1 VVGLFAAGVAWN
13 RLEGGR
19 EEGGMILAGLSFAQL
34 AAIFGAAAVFATALY
49 ILKLRRRTVAVPF
62 SKLWEKILRDKEATS
77 LFSRLKRLLSLLVQL
92 ALLALLAFA
101 LGDPRAAA
109 TLIKGRNLVVIVDA
123 SASMQATDVAPA
135 KNRLEAAKDEVKKVI
150 RGLGGSDRMLIAQMD
165 AAITPLGPTSSDTSE
180 LERALDSVKVTDARA
195 DFPRALRFATD
206 SLRGVENAEIVIV
219 SDGRLGDAVDA
230 SGKVHLADDIKLSY
244 LPVGRG
250 VRNVGITAFSV
261 RRYPLDKSRYEV
273 MLEVTNTGPEAE
285 EVELGLYA
293 DPKGAEKGQ
302 LVDLTK
308 LRLKPGERLP
318 RFYPN
323 LSGASRALEAKL
335 APLANSKDEL
345 PADDHAYALLPER
358 RRAKVLVV
366 TPGNTYLEAALLL
379 DEYLDVQM
387 VNPQTYAEKIAASGQ
402 KHDVII
408 FDGATPADPPR
419 SHAIYLDPRGPGSP
433 VKVENE
439 IKSPG
444 FDRIERKHPIVRWT
458 ALDDVNI
465 SRGHKLT
472 PQPGDK
478 VVGTS
483 ADGPILITG
492 QRGGYK
498 FVAMG
503 FDVRDSDLPLRVAWP
518 LLLLNSVNFFTDEDS
533 QYISSFRT
541 GDVWRVPVVTQT
553 GQARLKTPSGAEV
566 LVPVHEGRAVY
577 LGERAGFYELAG
589 AEGFDPTKTLDPQ
602 PQPGEQPAPAAK
614 DAPSAETTTA
624 AFAANLL
631 DAEESTIEVA
641 KELVVDGKKA
651 GELSGFQIG
660 VRREIW
666 IYLLIAALLL
676 TAVEWITY
684 HRRIT
689 V

>member
-1 VVGLFAAGVAWN
+1 
-13 RLEGGR
+13 
-19 EEGGMILAGLSFAQL
+19 MILAGLSLAQL

-92 ALLALLAFA
+92 ALLALLALS

-109 TLIKGRNLVVIVDA
+109 TLIKGRSLVVLLDA
-123 SASMQATDVAPA
+123 SASMQATDVAPSRLGVA
-135 KNRLEAAKDEVKKVI
+135 KEEVKKVI
-150 RGLGGSDRMLIAQMD
+150 RGLGGSDRMLVAQMD
-165 AAITPLGPTSSDTSE
+165 AAITPLGPMSGDTSE
-180 LERALDSVKVTDARA
+180 LERALEAVKATDARA

-206 SLRGVENAEIVIV
+206 SVRGLENAEIVVV
-219 SDGRLGDAVDA
+219 SDGRLGDAIDA
-230 SGKVHLADDIKLSY
+230 SGKVKIPDDVKLTY
-244 LPVGRG
+244 IPVGRSQ
-250 VRNVGITAFSV
+250 RNVGITAFSV

-273 MLEVTNTGPEAE
+273 MLEVTNTGT
-285 EVELGLYA
+285 EVEEIELSLYG
-293 DPKGAEKGQ
+293 DQ
-302 LVDLTK
+302 TLVDLTK
-308 LRLKPGERLP
+308 LRLQPGERLP

-323 LSGASRALEAKL
+323 LSGASRTLEAKI
-335 APLANSKDEL
+335 APLSGGHDDL

-379 DEYLDVQM
+379 DEYLDVQLATPQDY
-387 VNPQTYAEKIAASGQ
+387 VNKIAPSGA
-402 KHDVII
+402 KSDVII
-408 FDGATPADPPR
+408 FDGATPAAPPR
-419 SHAIYLDPRGPGSP
+419 ANAIYLDPRGPGSP
-433 VKVENE
+433 VKSETDL
-439 IKSPG
+439 KAPG

-465 SRGHKLT
+465 ARGHKLV
-472 PQPGDK
+472 PEIGDK
-478 VVGTS
+478 VVGAS
-483 ADGPILITG
+483 DQGPILVAG
-492 QRGGYK
+492 QRGGFK

-518 LLLLNSVNFFTDEDS
+518 LLLLNSINWFTDEDA

-541 GDVWRVPVVTQT
+541 GDVWRVPVVSQS
-553 GQARLKTPSGAEV
+553 GQAKLVQPDKSEV
-566 LVPVHEGRAVY
+566 FIPVHEGRAVY
-577 LGERAGFYELAG
+577 LGERAGFYELSGSSEA
-589 AEGFDPTKTLDPQ
+589 AAQDAVVDPATTTSQ
-602 PQPGEQPAPAAK
+602 
-614 DAPSAETTTA
+614 APSTST

-631 DAEESTIEVA
+631 DADESTIEPA

-651 GELSGFQIG
+651 GTLSGFQIG

-666 IYLLIAALLL
+666 IYLLLAALLL

>member
-1 VVGLFAAGVAWN
+1 
-13 RLEGGR
+13 
-19 EEGGMILAGLSFAQL
+19 MILAGLSLAQL
-34 AAIFGAAAVFATALY
+34 AAVFAAAAAFATALY

-92 ALLALLAFA
+92 ALLALLALS

-165 AAITPLGPTSSDTSE
+165 AAVTPLGPTSSDTSE
-180 LERALDSVKVTDARA
+180 LERALDSIKATDARA

-206 SLRGVENAEIVIV
+206 SLRGLENAEIVVV
-219 SDGRLGDAVDA
+219 SDGRLGEAVDA
-230 SGKVHLADDIKLSY
+230 SGKVHLPDDIKLSY
-244 LPVGRG
+244 LPIGRG

-273 MLEVTNTGPEAE
+273 MLEVTNTGPETE
-285 EVELGLYA
+285 DVELSLFA
-293 DPKGAEKGQ
+293 DPKPGNAPDKGQ

-323 LSGASRALEAKL
+323 LSGASRALEARI
-335 APLANSKDEL
+335 APLENSKDEL
-345 PADDHAYALLPER
+345 PADDRAYALLPER

-366 TPGNTYLEAALLL
+366 TAGNTYLEAALLL
-379 DEYLDVQM
+379 DEYLDVQLAS
-387 VNPQTYAEKIAASGQ
+387 PREYAEKIAPSGA
-402 KHDVII
+402 KSDVVI

-419 SHAIYLDPRGPGSP
+419 AHAIYLDPRGPGAP
-433 VKVENE
+433 VKVEGELKN
-439 IKSPG
+439 PG

-465 SRGHKLT
+465 ARGHKLV
-472 PQPGDK
+472 PQAGDK
-478 VVGTS
+478 VVGAST
-483 ADGPILITG
+483 DGPILVTG

-498 FVAMG
+498 FVAIG
-503 FDVRDSDLPLRVAWP
+503 FDPRDSDLPLRVAWP
-518 LLLLNSVNFFTDEDS
+518 LLLLNGVNFFTDEDA

-541 GDVWRVPVVTQT
+541 GDVWRVPVVSQT
-553 GQARLKTPSGAEV
+553 GQAKLKTPVGGE
-566 LVPVHEGRAVY
+566 LLIPVHEGRAVY
-577 LGERAGFYELAG
+577 LGEHAGFYELAG
-589 AEGFDPTKTLDPQ
+589 AEGSDPSKAL
-602 PQPGEQPAPAAK
+602 
-614 DAPSAETTTA
+614 DAPPESAPGPVAVAPTTTA

-631 DAEESTIEVA
+631 DADESAIEAA

-651 GELSGFQIG
+651 GTLSGFQIG

-666 IYLLIAALLL
+666 IYLLIAAILL
-676 TAVEWITY
+676 TAIEWITY